1 MLEDG
6 RLPDTER
13 IELLEVAAE
22 LGLNAAARD
31 DAHRLY
37 LQAVATASD
46 AAGEDAATRTGRL
59 QQLAGQLNISDADL
73 AALAA

>member
-6 RLPDTER
+6 QLDDAER
-13 IELLEVAAE
+13 IELLEIAAE
-22 LGLNAAARD
+22 LCLNKAARD

-37 LQAVATASD
+37 LQAVATAST
-46 AAGEDAATRTGRL
+46 AAGEDAATRTERL
-59 QQLAGQLNISDADL
+59 RQLAGQLVVSDADL